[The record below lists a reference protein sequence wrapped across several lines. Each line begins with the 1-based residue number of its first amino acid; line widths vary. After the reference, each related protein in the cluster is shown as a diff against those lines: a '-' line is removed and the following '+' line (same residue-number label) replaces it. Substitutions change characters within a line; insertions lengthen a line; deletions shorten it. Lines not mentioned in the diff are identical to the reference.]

1 MRGVARMVKAVFS
14 FFLFFTFSAT
24 FLSAYEPPII
34 IDSAKLEKDV
44 FVNLHPECPSEIKNR
59 QEIVDVQYFGLD
71 GGLHRGQIVIDERLA
86 DDIREVFKT
95 ALESGFP
102 FESVIPI
109 SDPRFLKDGRWD
121 DDLSMAANNT
131 SAFNFR
137 VKTGGGNLSN
147 HAYGYAIDINP
158 ALNPYIKGNLTLPP
172 GAMYDPNQPGT
183 LTEDH
188 PVTQKFLELG
198 WEWGGHWQSLKDYQH
213 FEKIP

>member
-1 MRGVARMVKAVFS
+1 MLRILGFN
-14 FFLFFTFSAT
+14 FLFLLLLVSSG
-24 FLSAYEPPII
+24 LSYGEQSIV
-34 IDSAKLEKDV
+34 DSAKSEEEV
-44 FVNLHPECPSEIKNR
+44 FLNLHPECPPEIKNH
-59 QEIVDVQYFGLD
+59 QEVVEVQYVGLD
-71 GGLHRGQIVIDERLA
+71 GDIHRGQVVIDERLA
-86 DDIREVFKT
+86 DDIRQVFET
-95 ALESGFP
+95 ALEANFP
-102 FESVIPI
+102 FASVIPI

-137 VKTGGGNLSN
+137 VKTGGGNLSY

-172 GAMYDPNQPGT
+172 GALYDPNQPGT